1 MCVRRRGVIGYMKVP
16 VSMCRS
22 LPPNR
27 HAHRGDLVSRCVTG
41 CGLSLCICVCESVCV
56 CVGGKHV
63 IGYIHRICESAC

>member
-1 MCVRRRGVIGYMKVP
+1 MP

-63 IGYIHRICESAC
+63 IGEDKEAGEDIRLLAKGEA